1 MRVATRD
8 DEGIIVV
15 DRLGEQGVDWHY
27 EGRWIHPV
35 VVHGS
40 ASDVVTV
47 YAVPE

>member
-8 DEGIIVV
+8 DEGNIVG
-15 DRLGEQGVDWHY
+15 DRLGERGVDWHY

-35 VVHGS
+35 VVHGT
-40 ASDVVTV
+40 AGNVVTV